1 MGAEITEVDSN
12 TDGKA
17 DGTARTGKGR
27 SCESSSAASTRKE
40 RIGTD
45 GTAGTAGTGT
55 TTGEKEK
62 VVSGMVTV
70 NSSEEQKRLER
81 NRKRRER
88 YAKEKEANGGQV
100 KPRKVNGKKKEEQT
114 FNTEQLDTLILS
126 LFTVIASR
134 PNCEQ
139 WLLSENEVKSITKPL
154 SAMLAESEALSVISQ
169 NSNQI
174 ALVMACITVFA
185 PRIFL
190 TVQKMNNKKEME
202 KIAKRTGN
210 GNDFTGKQKA
220 ENQNIGREN
229 HIRNNGHN
237 AGNGANNRANEPFIG
252 VPIS

>member
-1 MGAEITEVDSN
+1 MGAEIREVDCN

-17 DGTARTGKGR
+17 DGTARTGKRG
-27 SCESSSAASTRKE
+27 SSESTSAADTRKE
-40 RIGTD
+40 RTGTA

-55 TTGEKEK
+55 GTETGTQK
-62 VVSGMVTV
+62 VVSGLATIDA
-70 NSSEEQKRLER
+70 EEEKRLER

-100 KPRKVNGKKKEEQT
+100 KPRKVNGKKKDADIDTQ
-114 FNTEQLDTLILS
+114 QIDTLILS
-126 LFTVIASR
+126 IFTVIGSR

-154 SAMLAESEALSVISQ
+154 CAMLAESEALSVISQ

-174 ALVMACITVFA
+174 ALVMACITVFV
-185 PRIFL
+185 PRVFV

-202 KIAKRTGN
+202 KFAKRTGN

-229 HIRNNGHN
+229 HSRNNGHH
-237 AGNGANNRANEPFIG
+237 ASDGANNRANEPFIG

>member
-1 MGAEITEVDSN
+1 MGTEITEVDSN
-12 TDGKA
+12 TDGKTN
-17 DGTARTGKGR
+17 GTARTGKGR
-27 SCESSSAASTRKE
+27 SSESTSATDTRKE
-40 RIGTD
+40 RT

-55 TTGEKEK
+55 GTETGTQK
-62 VVSGMVTV
+62 VVSGLATIDA
-70 NSSEEQKRLER
+70 EEEKRLER

-100 KPRKVNGKKKEEQT
+100 KPRKVNGKKKDAVIDTQ
-114 FNTEQLDTLILS
+114 QIDTLILS
-126 LFTVIASR
+126 IFTVIGSR

-154 SAMLAESEALSVISQ
+154 AAMLAESEALSVISQ

-185 PRIFL
+185 PRVFV

-202 KIAKRTGN
+202 KFAKRTGN

-229 HIRNNGHN
+229 HIRNNGHH
-237 AGNGANNRANEPFIG
+237 AGNGADNRANEPFIG

>member
-1 MGAEITEVDSN
+1 MGAEIREVDSN

-27 SCESSSAASTRKE
+27 SSESSSAADTRKE
-40 RIGTD
+40 RT

-55 TTGEKEK
+55 GTGTETGTQK
-62 VVSGMVTV
+62 VVSGLATIDA
-70 NSSEEQKRLER
+70 EEEKRLER

-100 KPRKVNGKKKEEQT
+100 KPRKVNGKKKDAVIDTQ
-114 FNTEQLDTLILS
+114 QIDTLILS
-126 LFTVIASR
+126 IFTVIGSR

-139 WLLSENEVKSITKPL
+139 WMLSENEVKSITKPL
-154 SAMLAESEALSVISQ
+154 AAILSESEALSIISE

-185 PRIFL
+185 PRVFV

-202 KIAKRTGN
+202 KFAKRTGN

-229 HIRNNGHN
+229 HSRNNGHH
-237 AGNGANNRANEPFIG
+237 ASDGANNRANEPFIG